1 MRGSVKR
8 HRGDNGCGRDPV
20 HGHSRPVQPHQD
32 FDVEIHVRA
41 GMGQY
46 RDHMLQGIN
55 TQAAH
60 GVGDVEGQGVYPHPY
75 TGEPASV
82 QSRARASS
90 PNTGSPPIRWSGA
103 AWDARSSRA
112 ASSRSCWPSASICRA
127 WEWPA
132 RCGPQPVA
140 YCRALAAIG
149 STVQHRDLR
158 LGQRIERGGAV
169 GVDPS
174 FTRMQGR
181 PSKRSRRTIGATVAP
196 WLYTGITAQ
205 GLCWIAFMRMKN
217 AAGCTGL
224 TGDVEGESEAGARG
238 VPAQGQ
244 RGRVSR
250 THQALEFQVLD
261 GSGAQVGFDVLLAHA
276 QCPIELGNAGHYG
289 RDGEVSGEAGQVK
302 GTSSVARQ
310 SLSDRASHGWKAG
323 MCSRGL
329 PAARSTAV
337 ATCLARSTEDAAEA
351 AKSAALPRWVCDP

>member
-1 MRGSVKR
+1 MREGISAWAL
-8 HRGDNGCGRDPV
+8 
-20 HGHSRPVQPHQD
+20 RPVRTRISMSKSMCRYGPVPGSH
-32 FDVEIHVRA
+32 A
-41 GMGQY
+41 A
-46 RDHMLQGIN
+46 RDK
-55 TQAAH
+55 AAH

-75 TGEPASV
+75 TVSQRPY
-82 QSRARASS
+82 SRARARVVAG
-90 PNTGSPPIRWSGA
+90 TGSPPIRWSGA

-174 FTRMQGR
+174 FTRMQAQQ
-181 PSKRSRRTIGATVAP
+181 RSRRTIGATVAP

-276 QCPIELGNAGHYG
+276 QCPIELGNAGHTG
-289 RDGEVSGEAGQVK
+289 AMGKCPAKQARSK
-302 GTSSVARQ
+302 GTSNVARQ